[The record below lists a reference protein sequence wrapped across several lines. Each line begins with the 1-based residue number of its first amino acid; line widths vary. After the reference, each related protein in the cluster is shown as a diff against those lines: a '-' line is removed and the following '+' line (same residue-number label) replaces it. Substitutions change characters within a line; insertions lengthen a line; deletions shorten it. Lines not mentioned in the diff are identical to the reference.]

1 VQRSIPA
8 AANPPDL
15 LPAAAPVHRR
25 HRDLTPFWF
34 LLPATIFL
42 LALTVV
48 PAVTLLYNSLRD
60 WSLIYPTRA
69 RFVGLG
75 NYVRLLQDE
84 RVHNALVVT
93 VFYTAAAVVL
103 QTVLGVGIAL
113 LVDREFRGR
122 SLARGLLLLPLITT
136 PVVVALTWRMLYDPT
151 FGMVNYLL
159 RAVGLPGPSWLADAT
174 LALPAVVL
182 VDVWEWTPFVVLVA
196 LAGLQS
202 VPPDLIEAASIDG
215 ASWFQTLTAILLPVI
230 RPVILVA
237 VLFRTMD
244 TLRSLDTVYVLT
256 NGGPGTSTETLNM
269 LGYLTSFKFLEMG
282 YGAALAVVIL
292 IAVTLASQL
301 LVNATGLERE

>member
-1 VQRSIPA
+1 MQRSIPA